1 MSFSLSVRPD
11 VERAVIAEAQ
21 RQGISPQVLLDDI
34 LMRGLNAG
42 LPEHVEATRPDVDEI
57 LARLAT
63 RPAPHTP
70 DDLRPRIAPPPG
82 SNGLEHVLGH
92 WPGDESDAALMS
104 ALEAVE

>member
-42 LPEHVEATRPDVDEI
+42 LP
-57 LARLAT
+57 
-63 RPAPHTP
+63 
-70 DDLRPRIAPPPG
+70 G
-82 SNGLEHVLGH
+82 K
-92 WPGDESDAALMS
+92 
-104 ALEAVE
+104 